1 MNPSYYKYCIVPQCK
16 STSIKTPNK
25 LFVFVPSKQEVRK
38 KWLTLARLNDANC
51 LSSISRIYFCED
63 HFDNPW
69 CSLYRNERLN
79 RGTIKLFYK
88 NVNNNNGVTIVLHR
102 LT

>member
-16 STSIKTPNK
+16 STSIKTPK
-25 LFVFVPSKQEVRK
+25 KIFVFVPSKQEVRK
-38 KWLTLARLNDANC
+38 KWLTLARRNDANC

-63 HFDNPW
+63 HFDG
-69 CSLYRNERLN
+69 SLCNYSK
-79 RGTIKLFYK
+79 GTIKLFYK
-88 NVNNNNGVTIVLHR
+88 NINNNNGVTIVLHR